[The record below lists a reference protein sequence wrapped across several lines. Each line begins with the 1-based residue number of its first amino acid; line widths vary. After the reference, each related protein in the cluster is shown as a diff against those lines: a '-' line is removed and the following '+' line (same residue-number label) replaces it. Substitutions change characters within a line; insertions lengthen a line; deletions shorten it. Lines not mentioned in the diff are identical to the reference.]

1 MSTESTTSAGP
12 GIGEI
17 YGLGGSACAVETS
30 GSRSPFA
37 FPRSTDE
44 AVRNAHI
51 IIIDD
56 EQTVTRTVRRH
67 LERAGFRRFTTV
79 SESDVAVERIN
90 VLNPDLI
97 LLDVH
102 MQPVSG
108 LDILKWVRRNDQTRQ
123 IPVIILTSASDEDT
137 KIEALNLGAN
147 DFLTKP
153 VGTSELVAR
162 VRNNLSAKAC
172 VDILA
177 DYSAQLESDILSDAL
192 TGIANRRAFDYE
204 LRRRIIEWNRQRSPL
219 GLLMV
224 DIDFFKTF
232 NDRHGH
238 RVGDIVLRAVAQELE
253 ECMREMDLVARYGGE
268 EFAVILP
275 ATTSSEARH
284 AGERAREAIAGHEF
298 RVGDQQ
304 MQLSVSVGI
313 ANAMNGDDAELLICR
328 ADAALYAAKQN
339 GRNRSYFHD
348 GGSCLPVA
356 TTAPDTSAPNPLEL
370 PRNSNVRSTV
380 ENARIAIV
388 DDESVIITTV
398 RKHLKNAGFSQFIS
412 INESVEALD
421 IIRCEEPDIV
431 LLDIHMPH
439 VDGIEILKNLRIQ
452 DRTKRIPV
460 LILTSS
466 TDTAT
471 KVEALNLGA
480 NDFLEKP
487 VNSSELT
494 ARVRNTL
501 LAKSHVD
508 YLADYTNQLEHEV
521 RLRTSELF
529 ASRREA
535 IQCLARA
542 AEIRDDE
549 TGRHVLRVGRYAA
562 IIAQELGLSEER
574 ITWLEHSAQLH
585 DVGKIGV
592 PDEILNKPDGLTSEE
607 FDIMKEHCAVGSRI
621 IRDDAVSVGEEVK
634 KHAELGA
641 SIFDDCNSPVMRMAA
656 RVAETHHE
664 KWDGSGYPNGLAGND
679 IPIEGRI
686 TAVADVFDALSTK
699 RPYKQAIPLDRCFE
713 IMEENRGTH
722 FDPLVLDAFLR
733 RKAEIIRTHLDY
745 TDAT

>member
-1 MSTESTTSAGP
+1 MSTESTTTSPA
-12 GIGEI
+12 IGEI
-17 YGLGGSACAVETS
+17 HGLGAPIRAGEALDAQ
-30 GSRSPFA
+30 SPFD

-44 AVRNAHI
+44 KVRNAHI
-51 IIIDD
+51 MIVDD

-67 LERAGFRRFTTV
+67 LEIAGFRRFTTV
-79 SESDVAVERIN
+79 VDSAIAVERIN
-90 VLNPDLI
+90 RLNPDLI
-97 LLDVH
+97 LLDVR

-108 LDILKWVRRNDQTRQ
+108 LEILHWVRRNDATKH
-123 IPVIILTSASDEDT
+123 IPVIILTGASDTET

-153 VGTSELVAR
+153 VGTCELIAR

-172 VDILA
+172 QDVLA
-177 DYSAQLESDILSDAL
+177 AYSAQLEADILADAL

-204 LRRRIIEWNRQRSPL
+204 LRRRIIEWNRQRAPL

-224 DIDFFKTF
+224 DVDYFKTF

-238 RVGDIVLRAVAQELE
+238 RVGDLVLRAAAQELQS
-253 ECMREMDLVARYGGE
+253 CMREMDLVARYGGE

-275 ATTSSEARH
+275 STTSAESKR
-284 AGERAREAIAGHEF
+284 AGERAREKIAQHSFCADGQE
-298 RVGDQQ
+298 
-304 MQLSVSVGI
+304 MQLTVSVGI
-313 ANAMNGDDAELLICR
+313 ANAMNGDDADLLIRR
-328 ADAALYAAKQN
+328 ADAALYTAKQN

-348 GGSCLPVA
+348 GGSCIPVA
-356 TTAPDTSAPNPLEL
+356 TPAEAAALDPLAV
-370 PRNSNVRSTV
+370 PRNISVRCTI

-388 DDESVIITTV
+388 DDETVIITTV
-398 RKHLKNAGFSQFIS
+398 RKHLKDAGFSQFIS
-412 INESVEALD
+412 ITESVEAVD
-421 IIRCEEPDIV
+421 VIRCEEPDLV

-439 VDGIEILKNLRIQ
+439 VDGLEILKKLRMEE
-452 DRTKRIPV
+452 RTKRVPV
-460 LILTSS
+460 VILTSS
-466 TDTAT
+466 ADTST
-471 KVEALNLGA
+471 KVVALNLGA

-487 VNSSELT
+487 VNPCELT

-508 YLADYTNQLEHEV
+508 YLADYSNQLEHEV
-521 RLRTSELF
+521 GLRTSELF

-549 TGRHVLRVGRYAA
+549 TGQHVLRVGRYAA

-592 PDEILNKPDGLTSEE
+592 PDEILRKSEGLTSEE
-607 FDIMKEHCAVGSRI
+607 FEIMKEHCAVGSRI
-621 IRDDAVSVGEEVK
+621 IRDDGVSFGEEVK

-656 RVAETHHE
+656 LVAETHHE
-664 KWDGSGYPNGLAGND
+664 KWDGTGYPNGLAGD
-679 IPIEGRI
+679 EIPLEGRI

-713 IMEENRGTH
+713 ILAENRGTH

-733 RKAEIIRTHLDY
+733 RKEEIIRTFRDY
-745 TDAT
+745 TDPA